1 MSEYDG
7 HQYVGIDLHR
17 RRSVI
22 VRQTDQGEQLSAVR
36 IVNDPVA
43 LGLQIEQAGTR
54 WRRKAPRREA
64 QERGDYPDAGALAAY
79 VYERDG
85 ITGAGDRPIS
95 GEDLDDFVVSFRR
108 REFDDAELPAE
119 EAVAG
124 SGEQEVDGPLSE
136 AEAPSSVPAGAAAQ
150 AAKEQ
155 CRPRV
160 DAPIDEPPPAPAGA
174 VEERVALTT
183 VDRYYLA
190 WVEYQ
195 QQRGAEPNGDDL
207 SKYLGENGVVGR
219 NGRAAAAST
228 LRRYLLPFRIYSVS
242 AEHRVRSEQPSL
254 KAVAEACAARGVTLQ
269 YNEPITAATIAE
281 HTADFERRWHAV
293 IRHRT
298 DAAAQSR

>member
-1 MSEYDG
+1 M
-7 HQYVGIDLHR
+7 
-17 RRSVI
+17 
-22 VRQTDQGEQLSAVR
+22 RQTDQGEQLSAVR

-64 QERGDYPDAGALAAY
+64 QERGDSPDAGALAAY

-85 ITGAGDRPIS
+85 ITGAGDQPIS

-136 AEAPSSVPAGAAAQ
+136 AEAPSSVPARAAAQ

-155 CRPRV
+155 RRPRV

-207 SKYLGENGVVGR
+207 SKYLGEKVW
-219 NGRAAAAST
+219 S
-228 LRRYLLPFRIYSVS
+228 
-242 AEHRVRSEQPSL
+242 
-254 KAVAEACAARGVTLQ
+254 
-269 YNEPITAATIAE
+269 AATDGSPLRARYAATCCPSGS
-281 HTADFERRWHAV
+281 TASGPSTECAV
-293 IRHRT
+293 NSPR
-298 DAAAQSR
+298 